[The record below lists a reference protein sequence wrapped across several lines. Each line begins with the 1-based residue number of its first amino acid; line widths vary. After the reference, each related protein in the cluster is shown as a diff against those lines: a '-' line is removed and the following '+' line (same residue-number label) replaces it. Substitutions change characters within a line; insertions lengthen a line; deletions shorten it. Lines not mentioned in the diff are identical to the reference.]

1 MVQQHEIHPY
11 YCVANTI
18 VTPCEVI
25 RCLIQKLYPCLPV
38 SEPLSI
44 PPSVNMNLTIL
55 GVPAVEFNHTYPFA
69 MAYWSRHDGFGAYP
83 QHGMPL
89 KFLLL

>member
-55 GVPAVEFNHTYPFA
+55 GVPAVEFNHTLLPWLIGLGM
-69 MAYWSRHDGFGAYP
+69 MALGLIHSMAC
-83 QHGMPL
+83 L
-89 KFLLL
+89 